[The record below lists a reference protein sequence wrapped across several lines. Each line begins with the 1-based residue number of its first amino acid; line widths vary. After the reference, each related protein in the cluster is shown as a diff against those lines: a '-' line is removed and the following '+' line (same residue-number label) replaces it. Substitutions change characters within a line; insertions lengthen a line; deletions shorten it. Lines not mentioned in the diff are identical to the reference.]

1 MSTSAGQ
8 THSQFPLKCKV
19 LTWSISP
26 VLACKS
32 FWLLWLDRFSKMWN
46 VGVVILESVLAVG
59 FFQWNFCSENF
70 LLLVVDV
77 GWKTRWRKNAD
88 GAGWSCKWILIL
100 WLVSWTTSQN
110 DAGRLVFNVWHCG
123 ELHFL
128 KTNMMIVM
136 EKLTKLKMSL
146 VSCLLKMVMTCSQ
159 RCQFSGGFFLGLF
172 CEDFLR

>member
-1 MSTSAGQ
+1 MSTSAGP

-32 FWLLWLDRFSKMWN
+32 FWPLWLDRFSKMWN
-46 VGVVILESVLAVG
+46 VGVSDFGERFSRGIFSMEFLFRE
-59 FFQWNFCSENF
+59 FFACW
-70 LLLVVDV
+70 
-77 GWKTRWRKNAD
+77 GWWWRKNAD

-110 DAGRLVFNVWHCG
+110 DAGRLVFHVWHCG

-159 RCQFSGGFFLGLF
+159 PCQFSGGFF
-172 CEDFLR
+172 